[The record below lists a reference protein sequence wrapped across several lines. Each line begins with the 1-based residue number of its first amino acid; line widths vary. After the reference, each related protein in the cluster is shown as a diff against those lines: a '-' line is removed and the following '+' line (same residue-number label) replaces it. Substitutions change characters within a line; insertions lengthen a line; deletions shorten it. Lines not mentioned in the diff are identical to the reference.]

1 MLNSSLENKII
12 LITGGSGSIGSYL
25 IEKLI
30 KTPCKAIRVFSNNE
44 NELYELRKKY
54 SEEKKLR
61 YFLGD
66 IKDSRR
72 LKIALENVHI
82 VLHAAALKHVPI
94 CEYNPYDA
102 VQTNVIGTQ
111 NVIEMSIQ
119 SNVEKFVLIS
129 TDKAANPTSTLG
141 GTKLLAEKLTV
152 AGMSYSTHS
161 QKPIMYC
168 VRFGNVLG
176 SRGSVYEI
184 FQEQIQN
191 NESITITDKE
201 MTRFV
206 MTKDE
211 ATDLILSTIPIAKG
225 GEIFVLKMKSMK
237 ILDFAKSMILFNNKK
252 LEEYKI
258 IETGIREGEKIHEEL
273 VTIDEFKKVKK
284 LNDLY
289 VIPSILHNYLLDL
302 EGIDETIK
310 SDSLEKLTDNEI
322 LEMIKKI
329 SKY

>member
-30 KTPCKAIRVFSNNE
+30 KIPCKAIRVFSNNE

-152 AGMSYSTHS
+152 AGMSYSTDS

-184 FQEQIQN
+184 FQEQIKN